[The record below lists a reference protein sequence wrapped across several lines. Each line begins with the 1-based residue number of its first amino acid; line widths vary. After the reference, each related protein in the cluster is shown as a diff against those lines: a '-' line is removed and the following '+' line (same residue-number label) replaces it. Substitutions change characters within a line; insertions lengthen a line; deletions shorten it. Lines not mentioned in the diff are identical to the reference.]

1 MITELQKRFDSK
13 TLELMRAFQCC
24 VPESPHFL
32 EIDHLLPA
40 VTFYKLNKD
49 SLSMECV
56 IAKRTLKDKS
66 ITTINDVL
74 LEIVPLQE
82 AFPVLVKL
90 LQIALTIV
98 MSTAECEGSFS
109 TLKRTK
115 QRLVDL
121 AVLSIEKELSLKLSL
136 DEVVNTF
143 AAQDK
148 NRKIMLS

>member
-1 MITELQKRFDSK
+1 
-13 TLELMRAFQCC
+13 MRAFQCC

-40 VTFYKLNKD
+40 VAFYKLNKD

-56 IAKRTLKDKS
+56 IAKRTLKDKD

-74 LEIVPLQE
+74 LEIVPLRE

-98 MSTAECEGSFS
+98 VSTAECERSFS

-115 QRLVDL
+115 TYLRSTMSERRLVDL
-121 AVLSIEKELSLKLSL
+121 AVLSKEKELSQNLSL
-136 DEVVNTF
+136 DEVVDSF